1 METDHHTNRNPD
13 MVHRDEMTSGVRWTL
28 GNLDQA
34 FDQAFDEAFRTC
46 THLFNE
52 FERCAG
58 KCEEECDV
66 ESHRPIVARFRS
78 CEGPISDSGS

>member
-1 METDHHTNRNPD
+1 MASDHNMNQDPD
-13 MVHRDEMTSGVRWTL
+13 MVHRDSMGSAVRWTL

-52 FERCAG
+52 FERCAS
-58 KCEEECDV
+58 KCEEEVDV
-66 ESHRPIVARFRS
+66 ESQRPIVARFRS
-78 CEGPISDSGS
+78 CEGPIRDSGS